1 MTKRN
6 ATFII
11 LLGGFFMSFVG
22 LLMKMI
28 IDASGFQILFYRSMS
43 LSLVVIIFACI
54 ITKSNP
60 KSFMKRLDRFDLL
73 MGIFL
78 SLAFATYVFSM
89 LYTSVASTLFILGI
103 TPFLAAI
110 IAWYYLKEKP
120 KIIVWIT
127 MIVATTGV
135 FLMVSDGMV
144 FGKTF
149 GNILA
154 FFSALL
160 FALTLVVAR
169 YSKKE
174 NVLGGTFLGGAFA
187 CLIGLIAS
195 LLLNHGLLIS
205 SYDMSLSLFM
215 GAFTI
220 GLGIT
225 LVTTG
230 TPFVP
235 AAEVSLLVLIE
246 SVLGPIWVWIFL
258 SEAMTTFELVG
269 GILIFAA
276 LIILARKNDNPNL
289 RKNFNS

>member
-6 ATFII
+6 ATFTI

-60 KSFMKRLDRFDLL
+60 KTFMKRLDRFDLL

-160 FALTLVVAR
+160 FAMTLVVAR

-289 RKNFNS
+289 RKNINS

>member
-60 KSFMKRLDRFDLL
+60 KTFMKRLDRFDLL

-120 KIIVWIT
+120 KLIVWIT
-127 MIVATTGV
+127 MIVATAGV

-160 FALTLVVAR
+160 FAMTLVVAR

-276 LIILARKNDNPNL
+276 LIILARKNDTPNL
-289 RKNFNS
+289 RKNINP

>member
-22 LLMKMI
+22 LMMKMI
-28 IDASGFQILFYRSMS
+28 IDASGFQILFFRSMS

-60 KSFMKRLDRFDLL
+60 KTFMKRLDRFDLL

-160 FALTLVVAR
+160 FAMTLVVAR

-289 RKNFNS
+289 RKNINS

>member
-1 MTKRN
+1 MTKRT
-6 ATFII
+6 ATFTI

-60 KSFMKRLDRFDLL
+60 KTFMKRLDRFDLL

-120 KIIVWIT
+120 KIIVWVT

-160 FALTLVVAR
+160 FAMTLVVAR

-289 RKNFNS
+289 RKNINS

>member
-6 ATFII
+6 ATFTI

-22 LLMKMI
+22 LMMKMI
-28 IDASGFQILFYRSMS
+28 IDASGFQILFFRSMS

-60 KSFMKRLDRFDLL
+60 KTFMKRLDRFDLL

-120 KIIVWIT
+120 KIIVWVT

-160 FALTLVVAR
+160 FAMTLVVAR

-174 NVLGGTFLGGAFA
+174 NVLGGTF
-187 CLIGLIAS
+187 
-195 LLLNHGLLIS
+195 
-205 SYDMSLSLFM
+205 
-215 GAFTI
+215 
-220 GLGIT
+220 
-225 LVTTG
+225 
-230 TPFVP
+230 
-235 AAEVSLLVLIE
+235 
-246 SVLGPIWVWIFL
+246 
-258 SEAMTTFELVG
+258 
-269 GILIFAA
+269 
-276 LIILARKNDNPNL
+276 
-289 RKNFNS
+289 

>member
-1 MTKRN
+1 MTKRI
-6 ATFII
+6 ATFTI

-22 LLMKMI
+22 LMMKMI
-28 IDASGFQILFYRSMS
+28 IDASGFQILFFRSMS

-60 KSFMKRLDRFDLL
+60 KTFMKRLDRFDLL

-120 KIIVWIT
+120 KIIVWVT

-160 FALTLVVAR
+160 FAMTLVVAR

-225 LVTTG
+225 LVTAG

-289 RKNFNS
+289 RKNINS

>member
-6 ATFII
+6 ATFTI

-60 KSFMKRLDRFDLL
+60 KTFMKRLDRFDLL

-120 KIIVWIT
+120 KIIVWVT

-160 FALTLVVAR
+160 FAMTLVVAR

-289 RKNFNS
+289 RKNINS

>member
-1 MTKRN
+1 MTKKS
-6 ATFII
+6 ATATI

-22 LLMKMI
+22 LLMKLI
-28 IDASGFQILFYRSMS
+28 ENASGFQILFYRSIS
-43 LSLVVIIFACI
+43 LSLVVILFACI

-60 KSFMKRLDRFDLL
+60 KSFIMRLDKFDLL
-73 MGIFL
+73 MGTFL

-89 LYTSVASTLFILGI
+89 IYTSVASTLFILSI
-103 TPFLAAI
+103 TPFLSAI

-127 MIVATTGV
+127 MIIATSGV

-144 FGKTF
+144 LGKTF
-149 GNILA
+149 GKLLA
-154 FFSALL
+154 FLSAFF
-160 FALTLVVAR
+160 FAITLVVAR
-169 YSKKE
+169 YSKKQ
-174 NVLGGTFLGGAFA
+174 NVLGGTFLGGTFA
-187 CLIGLIAS
+187 CLIGLFAS
-195 LLLNHGLLIS
+195 LFLHHGLLIS

-246 SVLGPIWVWIFL
+246 SVLGPVWVWLIL
-258 SEAMTTFELVG
+258 SQAMTNFEIIG
-269 GILIFAA
+269 GILIFVA
-276 LIILARKNDNPNL
+276 LVMLARNNNNTALKVKN
-289 RKNFNS
+289 

>member
-6 ATFII
+6 ATFTI

-22 LLMKMI
+22 LMMKMI
-28 IDASGFQILFYRSMS
+28 IDASGFQILFFRSMS

-54 ITKSNP
+54 ITKSDP
-60 KSFMKRLDRFDLL
+60 KTFMKRLDRFDLL

-120 KIIVWIT
+120 KLIVWIT

-160 FALTLVVAR
+160 FAMTLVVAR

-205 SYDMSLSLFM
+205 SYDLSLSLFM

-276 LIILARKNDNPNL
+276 LIILARKNDTPNL
-289 RKNFNS
+289 RKNINS

>member
-1 MTKRN
+1 MTKRT
-6 ATFII
+6 ATFTI

-22 LLMKMI
+22 LMMKMI
-28 IDASGFQILFYRSMS
+28 IDASGFQILFFRSMS

-60 KSFMKRLDRFDLL
+60 KTFMKRLDRFDLL

-120 KIIVWIT
+120 KIIVWVT
-127 MIVATTGV
+127 MIIATTGV
-135 FLMVSDGMV
+135 CLMVSDGIV

-149 GNILA
+149 GNVLA

-160 FALTLVVAR
+160 FAMTLVVAR

-174 NVLGGTFLGGAFA
+174 NVLGGTFLGGVFA

-195 LLLNHGLLIS
+195 LILNHGLLIS
-205 SYDMSLSLFM
+205 SYDISLSLFM

-258 SEAMTTFELVG
+258 SESMTTFELVG

-276 LIILARKNDNPNL
+276 LIILARKNDTPTL
-289 RKNFNS
+289 RKNINL

>member
-6 ATFII
+6 ATFTI

-43 LSLVVIIFACI
+43 LSLVVIIFSCI

-60 KSFMKRLDRFDLL
+60 KTFMKRLDRYDLL

-78 SLAFATYVFSM
+78 SMAFATYVFSM

-120 KIIVWIT
+120 KLIVWIT

-160 FALTLVVAR
+160 FAMTLVVAR

-289 RKNFNS
+289 RKNINS

>member
-6 ATFII
+6 ATFTI

-43 LSLVVIIFACI
+43 LSLVVIIFSCI

-60 KSFMKRLDRFDLL
+60 KTFMKRLDRYDLL

-120 KIIVWIT
+120 KLIVWIT

-276 LIILARKNDNPNL
+276 LIILARKNDTPNL
-289 RKNFNS
+289 RKNINS

>member
-6 ATFII
+6 ATFTI

-22 LLMKMI
+22 LMMKMI

-60 KSFMKRLDRFDLL
+60 KTFMKRLDRYDLL

-160 FALTLVVAR
+160 FAMTLVVAR

-246 SVLGPIWVWIFL
+246 SMLGPIWVWIFL

-289 RKNFNS
+289 RKNINS

>member
-1 MTKRN
+1 
-6 ATFII
+6 
-11 LLGGFFMSFVG
+11 MSFVG
-22 LLMKMI
+22 LMMKMI
-28 IDASGFQILFYRSMS
+28 IDASGFQILFFRSMS

-54 ITKSNP
+54 ITKSDP
-60 KSFMKRLDRFDLL
+60 KTFMKRLDKFDLL

-120 KIIVWIT
+120 KLIVLIT

-160 FALTLVVAR
+160 FAMTLVVAR

-205 SYDMSLSLFM
+205 SYDLSLSLFM

-276 LIILARKNDNPNL
+276 LIILARKNDTPNL
-289 RKNFNS
+289 RKNINS

>member
-6 ATFII
+6 ATFTI

-60 KSFMKRLDRFDLL
+60 KTFMKRLDRYDLL

-160 FALTLVVAR
+160 FAMTLVVAR

-289 RKNFNS
+289 RKNINS

>member
-60 KSFMKRLDRFDLL
+60 KTFMKRLDRYDLL

-160 FALTLVVAR
+160 FAMTLVVAR

-289 RKNFNS
+289 RKNINS

>member
-6 ATFII
+6 ATFTI

-22 LLMKMI
+22 LMMKMI
-28 IDASGFQILFYRSMS
+28 IDASGFQILFFRSMS

-60 KSFMKRLDRFDLL
+60 KTFMKRLDRFDLL

-120 KIIVWIT
+120 KIIVWVS

-160 FALTLVVAR
+160 FAMTLVVAR

-289 RKNFNS
+289 RKNINS

>member
-6 ATFII
+6 ATFTI

-22 LLMKMI
+22 LMMKMI
-28 IDASGFQILFYRSMS
+28 IDASGFQILFFRSMS

-60 KSFMKRLDRFDLL
+60 KTFMKRLDRFDLL

-160 FALTLVVAR
+160 FAMTLVVAR

-289 RKNFNS
+289 RKNINS

>member
-6 ATFII
+6 ATFTI

-22 LLMKMI
+22 LMMKMI
-28 IDASGFQILFYRSMS
+28 IDASGFQILFFRSMS

-60 KSFMKRLDRFDLL
+60 KTFMKRLDRFDLL

-120 KIIVWIT
+120 KIIVWVT

-160 FALTLVVAR
+160 FAMTLVVAR

-289 RKNFNS
+289 RKNINS

>member
-60 KSFMKRLDRFDLL
+60 KTFMKRLDRFDLL

-120 KIIVWIT
+120 KIIVWVT

-160 FALTLVVAR
+160 FAMTLVVAR

-276 LIILARKNDNPNL
+276 LIILARKNENPNL
-289 RKNFNS
+289 RKNINS

>member
-60 KSFMKRLDRFDLL
+60 KTFMKRLDRFDLL

-120 KIIVWIT
+120 KMIVWIT

>member
-6 ATFII
+6 ATFTI

-22 LLMKMI
+22 LMMKMI
-28 IDASGFQILFYRSMS
+28 IDASGFQILFFRSMS

-60 KSFMKRLDRFDLL
+60 KTFMKRLDRYDLL

-120 KIIVWIT
+120 KIIVWVT

-160 FALTLVVAR
+160 FAMTLVVAR

-289 RKNFNS
+289 RKNINS

>member
-6 ATFII
+6 ATFTI

-60 KSFMKRLDRFDLL
+60 KTFMKRLDRFDLL

-120 KIIVWIT
+120 KLIVWIT

-160 FALTLVVAR
+160 FAMTLVVAR

-205 SYDMSLSLFM
+205 SYDLSLSLFM

-276 LIILARKNDNPNL
+276 LIILARKNDTPNL
-289 RKNFNS
+289 KKNINS

>member
-6 ATFII
+6 ATFTI

-22 LLMKMI
+22 LMMKMI
-28 IDASGFQILFYRSMS
+28 IDASGFQILFFRSMS

-60 KSFMKRLDRFDLL
+60 KTFMKRLDRFDLL

-120 KIIVWIT
+120 KIIVWVT

-160 FALTLVVAR
+160 FAMTLVVAR

-258 SEAMTTFELVG
+258 SEAMTTLELVG

-289 RKNFNS
+289 RKNINS

>member
-60 KSFMKRLDRFDLL
+60 KTFMKRLDRFDLL

-120 KIIVWIT
+120 KIIVWLT

-160 FALTLVVAR
+160 FAMTLVVAR

-258 SEAMTTFELVG
+258 SEAITTFELVG

-289 RKNFNS
+289 RKNINS

>member
-28 IDASGFQILFYRSMS
+28 IDASGFQILYYRSMS

-54 ITKSNP
+54 ITKSDP
-60 KSFMKRLDRFDLL
+60 KTFMKRLDKFDLL

-120 KIIVWIT
+120 KLIVWIT

-160 FALTLVVAR
+160 FAMTLVVAR

-205 SYDMSLSLFM
+205 SYDLSLSLFM

-289 RKNFNS
+289 RKNINS

>member
-6 ATFII
+6 ATFTI

-22 LLMKMI
+22 LMMKMI
-28 IDASGFQILFYRSMS
+28 IDASGFQILFFRSMS

-54 ITKSNP
+54 ITKSDP
-60 KSFMKRLDRFDLL
+60 KTFMKRLDKFDLL

-120 KIIVWIT
+120 KLIVLVT

-160 FALTLVVAR
+160 FAMTLVVAR

-205 SYDMSLSLFM
+205 SYDLSLSLFM

-276 LIILARKNDNPNL
+276 LIILARKNDTRNL
-289 RKNFNS
+289 RKNINS

>member
-6 ATFII
+6 ATFTI

-22 LLMKMI
+22 LMMKMI
-28 IDASGFQILFYRSMS
+28 IDASGFQILFFRSMS

-60 KSFMKRLDRFDLL
+60 KTFMIRLDRFDLL

-120 KIIVWIT
+120 KIIVWVT

-160 FALTLVVAR
+160 FAMTLVVAR

-276 LIILARKNDNPNL
+276 LIILARKNDNPIL
-289 RKNFNS
+289 RKNINS

>member
-22 LLMKMI
+22 LMMKMI
-28 IDASGFQILFYRSMS
+28 IDASGFQILFFRSMS

-54 ITKSNP
+54 ITKSDP
-60 KSFMKRLDRFDLL
+60 KTFMKRLDKFDLL

-120 KIIVWIT
+120 KLIVWIT

-160 FALTLVVAR
+160 FAMTLVVAR

-205 SYDMSLSLFM
+205 CYDLSLSLFM

-276 LIILARKNDNPNL
+276 LIILARKNDTPNL
-289 RKNFNS
+289 RKNINS

>member
-6 ATFII
+6 ATFTI

-22 LLMKMI
+22 LMMKMI
-28 IDASGFQILFYRSMS
+28 IDASGFQILFFRSMS

-54 ITKSNP
+54 ITKSDP
-60 KSFMKRLDRFDLL
+60 KAFMKRLDRFDLL

-120 KIIVWIT
+120 KLIVWIT

-160 FALTLVVAR
+160 FAMTLVVAR

-205 SYDMSLSLFM
+205 SYDLSLSLFM

-246 SVLGPIWVWIFL
+246 SVLGPMWVWIFL

-276 LIILARKNDNPNL
+276 LIILARKNDTPNL
-289 RKNFNS
+289 KKNINS

>member
-160 FALTLVVAR
+160 FAMTLVVAR

>member
-6 ATFII
+6 ATFTI

-22 LLMKMI
+22 LMMKMI
-28 IDASGFQILFYRSMS
+28 IDASGFQILFFRSMS

-60 KSFMKRLDRFDLL
+60 KTFMKRLDRFDLL

-89 LYTSVASTLFILGI
+89 LYTSVASTLLILGI

-120 KIIVWIT
+120 KLIVWIT
-127 MIVATTGV
+127 MIVATAGV
-135 FLMVSDGMV
+135 FLMVSDGLV

-160 FALTLVVAR
+160 FAMTLVVAR

-289 RKNFNS
+289 RKNINS

>member
-6 ATFII
+6 AIFII

-60 KSFMKRLDRFDLL
+60 KTFMKRLDRFDLL

-120 KIIVWIT
+120 KIIVWVT

-160 FALTLVVAR
+160 FAMTLVVAR

-276 LIILARKNDNPNL
+276 LIILARKNENPNL
-289 RKNFNS
+289 RKNINS